1 MPEMQENTALL
12 PGKNQKYHYTPAHTN
27 SVSKRTRRIGR
38 KRLCAVVLLAVILW
52 AGVSFY
58 HRKSQEKGYALCTK
72 EGHKVYTVDKENTV
86 VQCIVVEGTGI
97 VGTYSDIAH
106 LRESGYRAMIRYT
119 KPGAIIVPGLS
130 DSHVHS
136 LEYGYSRALPLDSAR
151 SIPDAVALVREY
163 ILANPDIYSNK
174 SKVIEGWGWDKTIWP
189 VEEYPTAADLE
200 ADPVIR
206 GRQVMLRSKDMH
218 SSWVSKATLD
228 VNAPFPEEYEG
239 GVIMRDENGNPTG
252 IFQDEAQG
260 LIKPPQLTDDDLMK
274 RFMVTV
280 NDALK
285 YGVTSMHDAGSTPGP
300 LAFFQRVA
308 AKRTLPIR
316 MYAMKYFNETW
327 DYPPPVPSEVELKN
341 RLNNRSIK
349 IIGDGSLRSG
359 GAFLFEPYTDDPS
372 TVGFMRHSPEIL
384 KKRIPELL
392 KNGWQVNTHAIGD
405 RANSEILDAF
415 EIAAN
420 DGVDLRA
427 LRPRIE
433 HAQIMRQIDIDR
445 MGTLGVIASVQPT
458 HATDDMWYGEARLGP
473 ERVRGLYAFRSI
485 LNSGA
490 RITTGSDIPV
500 EGVNPLEGFYAAVT
514 RVDKQG
520 RSPHGPGGWFPEQK
534 LTRLE
539 ALRGMTIEPA
549 YASFSE
555 DILGSLEKGKKA
567 DFVVLSEDIMEIPAE
582 KILEVNVHATVLDGE
597 VVYRSF

>member
-1 MPEMQENTALL
+1 
-12 PGKNQKYHYTPAHTN
+12 
-27 SVSKRTRRIGR
+27 
-38 KRLCAVVLLAVILW
+38 ILW
-52 AGVSFY
+52 TGISLY
-58 HRKSQEKGYALCTK
+58 HRKAEEEGYALCTQG
-72 EGHKVYTVDKENTV
+72 ENKVYTVDKENTV
-86 VQCIVVEGTGI
+86 VQCVVVEGTEI
-97 VGTYSDIAH
+97 VGTYSDIARLH
-106 LRESGYRAMIRYT
+106 ESGYKGTIRYT
-119 KPGAIIVPGLS
+119 KPGAIIVPGMS

-174 SKVIEGWGWDKTIWP
+174 SKIIEGWGWDKTIWP

-228 VNAPFPEEYEG
+228 VNAPFPEKFEG
-239 GVIMRDENGNPTG
+239 GVIIRDENGSPTG

-274 RFMVTV
+274 RFMITV

-300 LAFFQRVA
+300 LSSSRA
-308 AKRTLPIR
+308 AKKPLPVTIR

-327 DYPPPVPSEVELKN
+327 DYPPPVPSKLELRN
-341 RLNNRSIK
+341 RLNNKSIK
-349 IIGDGSLRSG
+349 IIGDVLQVLYDP
-359 GAFLFEPYTDDPS
+359 ALFEPYTDDPS
-372 TVGFMRHSPEIL
+372 TVGFMRHSPEVL

-392 KNGWQVNTHAIGD
+392 KNGWQVNAHAIGD

-433 HAQIMRQIDIDR
+433 HAQILRQVDIDR
-445 MGTLGVIASVQPT
+445 MGKLGVIASVQPT
-458 HATDDMWYGEARLGP
+458 HATDDMWYGEARL
-473 ERVRGLYAFRSI
+473 
-485 LNSGA
+485 
-490 RITTGSDIPV
+490 D
-500 EGVNPLEGFYAAVT
+500 
-514 RVDKQG
+514 
-520 RSPHGPGGWFPEQK
+520 
-534 LTRLE
+534 
-539 ALRGMTIEPA
+539 
-549 YASFSE
+549 
-555 DILGSLEKGKKA
+555 
-567 DFVVLSEDIMEIPAE
+567 
-582 KILEVNVHATVLDGE
+582 
-597 VVYRSF
+597 